1 MCAAAECLSPLAR
14 ASILAST
21 ISAEQ
26 PILAGNSRESNPPVL
41 PWQGSLPSHTSHL
54 LPSPRVQAPR
64 HWPTK
69 NLAIVLAAAKHE
81 RIGSPKSE
89 TLDSSL
95 LAKERPLHP
104 PPSQLRG
111 GGAGGEGQEGGSLK
125 PHGL

>member
-1 MCAAAECLSPLAR
+1 MCAAAECLSPFAR

-26 PILAGNSRESNPPVL
+26 PILARNSRESNPPVL
-41 PWQGSLPSHTSHL
+41 PWQGSLPSHTSLL
-54 LPSPRVQAPR
+54 LPSPGVQAPR

-69 NLAIVLAAAKHE
+69 NLAIVLAAAKPE
-81 RIGSPKSE
+81 CVGSPKSGA
-89 TLDSSL
+89 LNSSL

-111 GGAGGEGQEGGSLK
+111 GGAGGEGQERID
-125 PHGL
+125 PE